1 MEKSVDYKNLYDTF
15 REISRM
21 VHSPNRL
28 EEVMNLVVWKST
40 ELLNASGALLRLHDP
55 ETDQF
60 TATAAYGSAETLLSK
75 EPVPKEEI
83 RRATEDHQK
92 IYIFPDITQAPRV
105 QSAEQKIRD
114 GIRMLVDVPLYNENE
129 VKGIVRVYFKKE
141 VSFAQAE
148 LDFLVSMAEQC
159 ECALQKTQLIET
171 QQSQYNFLALQT
183 AKLSALGRMSAAIA
197 HEINNPL
204 GGILLYSSHMFR
216 KASEDHPFKKGL
228 ETIMQETSRCKG
240 IIQELLEFS
249 RDQAPVKALQSLN
262 EVINKA
268 LNILEN
274 EFYIRHIA
282 VTKQLDEDL
291 SEICLDVNKMEQVF
305 VNLLLN
311 AAEAI
316 DHEGSI
322 DLESRYDAIHDQ
334 QIVEIRDDGCGIS
347 TEDISKLF
355 EPFYTTKSNGSGLG
369 LAVSYGIIRN
379 HNGTLTMASKSDG
392 GTHVTIAL
400 PASRQISNKA
410 QSH

>member
-1 MEKSVDYKNLYDTF
+1 MKKSVDYKQLYDAF

-55 ETDQF
+55 ETDCF
-60 TATAAYGSAETLLSK
+60 NVAAAYGSAEPLLNK
-75 EPVPKEEI
+75 EPVPMEEI

-105 QSAEQKIRD
+105 QSIEQKIRE
-114 GIRMLVDVPLYNENE
+114 GIRMLIDVPLYNEKE
-129 VKGIVRVYFKKE
+129 VKGIVRIYFKKQ
-141 VSFAQAE
+141 VAFAQAE

-159 ECALQKTQLIET
+159 ECALTKTQLIET

-204 GGILLYSSHMFR
+204 GGILLYSSHMF
-216 KASEDHPFKKGL
+216 KKTAEDHPFKKGL

-249 RDQAPVKALQSLN
+249 REQAPVKKLQSLN
-262 EVINKA
+262 EIINKS

-274 EFYIRHIA
+274 EFYISHIT
-282 VTKQLDEDL
+282 VSKQLDKDL
-291 SEICLDVNKMEQVF
+291 DDISLDANKIEQVF
-305 VNLLLN
+305 VNLFLN

-316 DHEGSI
+316 GHDGNI
-322 DLESRYDAIHDQ
+322 DLVSRYDAVHDQ
-334 QIVEIRDDGCGIS
+334 QIVEISDNGCGIS
-347 TEDISKLF
+347 TEDIPKLF
-355 EPFYTTKSNGSGLG
+355 EPFYTTKSTGSGLG

-379 HNGTLTMASKSDG
+379 HNGTITVASKTDG

-400 PASRQISNKA
+400 PASRQTPDKA
-410 QSH
+410 QSQ